1 MKDLR
6 FIVGTALVTMFMSC
20 STLRYINRANY
31 SLSSVDTPDAT
42 NVEVTNGTYEDETI
56 LLHAS
61 LQKNVISFNL
71 ANNSDGTVKIHWDNG
86 AYIDENG
93 NSLRILHSGVKVAD
107 KEKAQ
112 VPSVIAKGSQ
122 FSDDI
127 FVADYVKIVDG
138 QLVFEPL
145 LGYNSFKTDA
155 EAKANLSKV
164 GSVVKLLLPIEV
176 KGTNRDYIF
185 SFTCDDAFTEVDK
198 QIDAT
203 KSMYATLGIC
213 GGVVIICEIMAII
226 QALNK

>member
-1 MKDLR
+1 
-6 FIVGTALVTMFMSC
+6 MFMSC
-20 STLRYINRANY
+20 STVRYINRANY
-31 SLSSVDTPDAT
+31 SLSSVDTPDVT
-42 NVEVTNGTYEDETI
+42 NVEVSNGTYEDETI
-56 LLHAS
+56 LLQAS

-71 ANNSDGTVKIHWDNG
+71 ANKSDGTVKIHWDSG

-145 LGYNSFKTDA
+145 LGYNSFKTNE
-155 EAKANLSKV
+155 EAQANLSKV
-164 GSVVKLLLPIEV
+164 GSVVKLLLPIEI
-176 KGTNRDYIF
+176 KGANRDYIF

-198 QIDAT
+198 HLDVMKT
-203 KSMYATLGIC
+203 TYTTLGVI
-213 GGVVIICEIMAII
+213 GGFLIFCEIMALR
-226 QALNK
+226 QQLNE